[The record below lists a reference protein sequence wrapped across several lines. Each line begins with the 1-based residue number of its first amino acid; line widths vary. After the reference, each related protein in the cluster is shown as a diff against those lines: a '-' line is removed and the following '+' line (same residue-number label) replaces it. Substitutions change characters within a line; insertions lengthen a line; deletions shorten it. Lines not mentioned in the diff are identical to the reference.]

1 MTDARAKLAFVPR
14 AYAVENA
21 AACVGVSPRHFER
34 AISAGDINVKW
45 SGGKRIVTVKEID
58 AWLDSLPFDKPEK
71 TA

>member
-21 AACVGVSPRHFER
+21 AAAVGVSPRHLER
-34 AISAGDINVKW
+34 VISAGDLNVKW

-58 AWLDSLPFDKPEK
+58 AWLDALPFDKPEL
-71 TA
+71 TS